1 MFRKALTQNTHSIK
15 ILGIVFK
22 SAVVME
28 YVSYGAY
35 VLDRRY
41 SKKKN
46 LMMNFQSRVF
56 HSFYTCLFSSPMLPT
71 GIISVTKTYGAS
83 AESLKT

>member
-1 MFRKALTQNTHSIK
+1 MNKCKMFRKVLTQNTHSIK

-41 SKKKN
+41 SKKK
-46 LMMNFQSRVF
+46 FDDEFPV
-56 HSFYTCLFSSPMLPT
+56 
-71 GIISVTKTYGAS
+71 
-83 AESLKT
+83 